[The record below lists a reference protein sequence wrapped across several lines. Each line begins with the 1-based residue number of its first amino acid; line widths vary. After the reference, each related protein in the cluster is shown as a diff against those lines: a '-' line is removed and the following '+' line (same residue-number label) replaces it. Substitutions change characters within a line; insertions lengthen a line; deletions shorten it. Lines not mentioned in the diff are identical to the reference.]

1 MAEFRLETDRLIL
14 RDWRDADRI
23 AFHAINTDPRVMRF
37 LGPLMTLDDV
47 DALIARLRDLQARL
61 GHCFW
66 AVERKEDGR
75 LIGWCGLIRGAEG
88 TPISGQVE
96 VGWRLA
102 YDMWGQGYAHE
113 AASAAISWAFH
124 HLPDE
129 SVWAI
134 TVENNDRSW
143 GLMERLGMA
152 RHPELGF
159 DHPNV
164 PEGSP
169 LRPHIA
175 YSVDRAAWASTQFA

>member
-14 RDWRDADRI
+14 RAWRSADRI

-37 LGPLMTLDDV
+37 LGPLMTLEDV
-47 DALIARLRDLQARL
+47 DALIVRMQEMQDQL

-66 AVERKEDGR
+66 AAERKEDGL
-75 LIGWCGLIRGAEG
+75 LIGWCGLIRGAQG
-88 TPISGQVE
+88 TPIAGQVE
-96 VGWRLA
+96 VGWRFA
-102 YDMWGQGYAHE
+102 FDMWGQGYAHE
-113 AASAAISWAFH
+113 AASAAIDWAFR
-124 HLPDE
+124 HLSDE

-134 TVENNDRSW
+134 TVENNARSW
-143 GLMERLGMA
+143 GLMERLGMT

-169 LRPHIA
+169 LKRHVT
-175 YSVDRAAWASTQFA
+175 YSVDRAIWAAARS